1 MSSNDRLRTHKL
13 KRNKAK
19 KRKLEA
25 FLNLVRQDESGT
37 LPKKK
42 KSPSTFEENY
52 KALKDELRKYQNKKS
67 PDPLFCLKDDGRHSL
82 VNFATDG
89 KKSNCIEPLFIED
102 IQHLILTSVLGNLS
116 PYPLC
121 WARLENARNVAK
133 TVFLEIGGLPQ
144 SDIGKLQSKFIE
156 NQSVFPFVIE
166 ILSSNIPFAS
176 ELSTSHLLTDAYNQE
191 KESCSSMFPIDKKN
205 DKEAKASNFQ
215 NNVSR
220 LHLLLS
226 PIQLAMEHY
235 PLPLNVFEQ
244 SKSEGYCF
252 SRESYTP
259 VSENS
264 PMFAID
270 CEMCRTVS
278 GRQEV
283 TRIAIVNE
291 NLETVYHTLVK
302 PEEEII
308 DYITRFSGITEK
320 MLLNVTTTLKDV
332 QNDMRRILPSDA
344 ILCGQSLNCDL
355 HGLKMIHPYVIDTS
369 VIYNEFGVR
378 HKKTS
383 LKKLAQIHL
392 KEKIQDGKKG
402 HNPIED
408 SIATMKLVQLKLKNF
423 IEYGDA
429 VLSEN
434 SENNE
439 SSNKVDANNI
449 PSTVEKSSKYPVKLN
464 LDTVDNG
471 FFSII
476 SKFSKKICLIGSENY
491 LSNYPEVVKT
501 NASLVTKSKLKKII
515 KATTDSVPSHDLIL
529 SHLMLHQEDYSF
541 ADLAD
546 EIKQLHNNLPEKTV
560 FIVFMP
566 CAINTTEEKFR
577 KNYCMIT
584 VKTDKSV

>member
-1 MSSNDRLRTHKL
+1 MGGNDKLRARKL
-13 KRNKAK
+13 KRNGAK

-25 FLNLVRQDESGT
+25 FLNLVREDVSGT

-67 PDPLFCLKDDGRHSL
+67 PNPLFCLKDNGRHSL

-89 KKSNCIEPLFIED
+89 KKSNCVEPLFIED
-102 IQHLILTSVLGNLS
+102 IHHLILTSVLGNLS
-116 PYPLC
+116 PFPIC
-121 WARLENARNVAK
+121 WGKLENARDITK

-144 SDIGKLQSKFIE
+144 SDIVKLQSKFNE
-156 NQSVFPFVIE
+156 NLSVFPFVIE
-166 ILSSNIPFAS
+166 VLSSNVPFAS
-176 ELSTSHLLTDAYNQE
+176 DLSTAHLLTDTYNQE
-191 KESCSSMFPIDKKN
+191 MESCSSMFPINKKN
-205 DKEAKASNFQ
+205 NKETEVSNSQ

-235 PLPLNVFEQ
+235 PLPLSVFEQ

-283 TRIAIVNE
+283 TRVAIVNE

-320 MLLNVTTTLKDV
+320 MLQNVTTTLKDV

-344 ILCGQSLNCDL
+344 IFCGQSLNCDL
-355 HGLKMIHPYVIDTS
+355 HGLRMIHPYVIDTS

-378 HKKTS
+378 HRKTS

-392 KEKIQDGKKG
+392 KEKIQDSKKG

-429 VLSEN
+429 VLCEN

-439 SSNKVDANNI
+439 SATKVEANNI
-449 PSTVEKSSKYPVKLN
+449 PSTVEKLSKHPVSI
-464 LDTVDNG
+464 DNG

-476 SKFSKKICLIGSENY
+476 SKFSKKVCLIGSENY
-491 LSNYPEVVKT
+491 LNNYPEVVKT

-515 KATTDSVPSHDLIL
+515 KATADNVSSHDLIL
-529 SHLMLHQEDYSF
+529 SHLMLHQEDYSS
-541 ADLAD
+541 ADLID
-546 EIKQLHNNLPEKTV
+546 EIKQLYYNLPEKTV
-560 FIVFMP
+560 FIVFMSGVS
-566 CAINTTEEKFR
+566 NTTEEKFQE
-577 KNYCMIT
+577 NYCMIT
-584 VKTDKSV
+584 IKTDKAV